1 VKTYP
6 LSLRI
11 NFWHAAVSMFLRST
25 NRKKDGKDHRYF
37 SIVENRRV
45 SAGKTVQRTVLYLGE
60 INDQQQAGWRKT
72 LEVFD
77 EQEQRYTGLSL
88 FPDDREIPPDALDS
102 VQVKL
107 SGLELRRPRLFGH
120 CWLACELW
128 QQLGLDEFW
137 QTHLPEARE
146 AVSWEKVLR
155 LLVVNRLLDPGS
167 EFRVHRQWFV
177 DSAMD
182 ELLQTD
188 FTVAEKD
195 RLYRCLDR
203 ILAYKQ
209 ELFVW
214 LKQKWADLFAADFE
228 VLLYDLTSTYFEGEM
243 EQNRKAKR
251 GYSRDG
257 RGDCL
262 QLVIAL
268 VITPDG
274 FPLAYEVMNGNT
286 SDRTTLPAFLK
297 KIENTYGKARRV
309 WVMDRGIP
317 SEAQLKD
324 MRAPERQTFY
334 LVGTP
339 KGKINQHERKWL
351 DLPWQKVRDAV
362 EVKLYEHE
370 GELYVLA
377 KSQGRQAKEI
387 AIRRKRLARLL
398 RKLRVMRKSLPKRD
412 QLLLRIGAAKKE
424 AGRAFGFVTIR
435 LPQKDQAVTRE
446 TFSFQLDKARLK
458 AAQQR
463 DGHYLLR
470 SNLTSQDPAVLWTR
484 YIQLTQIESVFR
496 SLKSELGIRPIF
508 HQLEHRADAH
518 VLIAFLAYC
527 LQVTLKNR
535 LLIHASGLTPSAVFE
550 KLATIQMVEVW
561 IPMLDSRWLVLPR
574 HTPPEKDVQ
583 AVLDQLR
590 ITLPS
595 QPPPRIK
602 ASEIAPLTASTQPA
616 LW

>member
-1 VKTYP
+1 MLLVP
-6 LSLRI
+6 
-11 NFWHAAVSMFLRST
+11 MFLRST

-45 SAGKTVQRTVLYLGE
+45 PGGKTVQRTVLYLGE
-60 INDQQQAGWRKT
+60 INDQQQAAWRKT

-77 EQEQRYTGLSL
+77 EAEQRYTTMSL
-88 FPDDREIPPDALDS
+88 FPEDREIPADALDS

-107 SGLELRRPRLFGH
+107 SGLELRRPRIFGN

-128 QQLGLDEFW
+128 QQLGLDQFW
-137 QTHLPEARE
+137 QQRLPEARE

-167 EFRVHRQWFV
+167 EFQVHRQWFV

-182 ELLQTD
+182 ELLETD
-188 FTVAEKD
+188 FTVAGKD

-203 ILAYKQ
+203 VLAYKQ

-214 LKQKWADLFAADFE
+214 LKQKWADLFGAEFE

-243 EQNRKAKR
+243 EQNPKAKR
-251 GYSRDG
+251 GYSRDK
-257 RGDCL
+257 RPDCL

-268 VITPDG
+268 VVTPDG
-274 FPLAYEVMNGNT
+274 FPLAYEVMKGNT
-286 SDRTTLPAFLK
+286 SDRTTLRSFLQK
-297 KIENTYGKARRV
+297 MEATYGQAQRV

-317 SEAQLKD
+317 SEAILQE
-324 MRAPERQTFY
+324 MREPERQTFY

-339 KGKINQHERKWL
+339 KGKINQHAKKWL
-351 DLPWQKVRDAV
+351 DLPWQRVRDSV
-362 EVKLYEHE
+362 EVKLYQQE

-377 KSQGRQAKEI
+377 KSEGRQAKES
-387 AIRRKRLARLL
+387 AMRRKRLARLL
-398 RKLRVMRKSLPKRD
+398 RKLRVMRRSLPKRD

-424 AGRAFGFVTIR
+424 AGRAFGFVKIQI
-435 LPQKDQAVTRE
+435 PPADQAVTRE
-446 TFSFQLDKARLK
+446 TFSFQVRKAQLR
-458 AAQQR
+458 AAEQR

-470 SNLTSQDPAVLWTR
+470 SNLTGEDPAVLWTR
-484 YIQLTQIESVFR
+484 YVQLTQIESVFR
-496 SLKSELGIRPIF
+496 CLKSELSIRPIR

-518 VLIAFLAYC
+518 ILLAFLAYC
-527 LQVTLKNR
+527 LHVTLKNR
-535 LLIHASGLTPSAVFE
+535 LMIHAPGLTPAAVFE

-561 IPMLDSRWLVLPR
+561 IPLLDGRWLVLPR
-574 HTPPEKDVQ
+574 HTQPEKDVQ
-583 AVLDQLR
+583 AVLDHIH

-602 ASEIAPLTASTQPA
+602 ASQTTPWVPRQAAGQPS

>member
-1 VKTYP
+1 
-6 LSLRI
+6 
-11 NFWHAAVSMFLRST
+11 MFLRST
-25 NRKKDGKDHRYF
+25 NRRKDGKDHRYF
-37 SIVENRRV
+37 SIVENRRLPG
-45 SAGKTVQRTVLYLGE
+45 GKTAQRTVLYLGE
-60 INDQQQAGWRKT
+60 INDQQQSAWRKT
-72 LEVFD
+72 LDVFD
-77 EQEQRYTGLSL
+77 EDEQCNTTMSL
-88 FPDDREIPPDALDS
+88 FPDDREVPTDVLDS

-107 SGLELRRPRLFGH
+107 SGLELRRPRVFGN

-137 QTHLPEARE
+137 QQCLPEARE

-167 EFRVHRQWFV
+167 EYHVHRQWFV

-182 ELLQTD
+182 ELLETD
-188 FTVAEKD
+188 FAVAEKD

-203 ILAYKQ
+203 LLEHKR
-209 ELFVW
+209 ELFIW
-214 LKQKWADLFAADFE
+214 LKQKWADLFGAEFD

-243 EQNRKAKR
+243 EQNPKAKR
-251 GYSRDG
+251 GYSRDK
-257 RGDCL
+257 RPDCL

-268 VITPDG
+268 VVTPDG

-286 SDRTTLPAFLK
+286 SDRTTLPDFLK
-297 KIENTYGKARRV
+297 KIENTYGKAKRV
-309 WVMDRGIP
+309 WVMDRGVP
-317 SEAQLKD
+317 SEAILQE
-324 MRAPERQTFY
+324 MREPERQTFY

-339 KGKINQHERKWL
+339 KSKINQHEKKWL
-351 DLPWQKVRDAV
+351 ELPWQKVRESVD
-362 EVKLYEHE
+362 VKLYQHE

-377 KSQGRQAKEI
+377 KSGGRQAKEI
-387 AIRRKRLARLL
+387 AMRRKRLVRLV

-424 AGRAFGFVTIR
+424 AGRAYGFVKIQI
-435 LPQKDQAVTRE
+435 PQKDEVVTRE
-446 TFSFQLDKARLK
+446 TFSFHVDKTKLK
-458 AAQQR
+458 AAEQR

-470 SNLTSQDPAVLWTR
+470 SNLTGEDPAVLWTR
-484 YIQLTQIESVFR
+484 YVQLTQIESVFR
-496 SLKSELGIRPIF
+496 SLKSELGIRPIY

-535 LLIHASGLTPSAVFE
+535 LMIHAPGLTPAAVFE

-561 IPMLDSRWLVLPR
+561 IPMLDDRWIVLPR
-574 HTPPEKDVQ
+574 YTQPEKDVQ
-583 AVLDQLR
+583 VLLEQTR

-602 ASEIAPLTASTQPA
+602 SSQVPPSITQISSDQA
-616 LW
+616 DSVVKTF

>member
-1 VKTYP
+1 
-6 LSLRI
+6 
-11 NFWHAAVSMFLRST
+11 MFLRST

-37 SIVENRRV
+37 SIVENRRLLG
-45 SAGKTVQRTVLYLGE
+45 GKTTQRTVLYLGE
-60 INDQQQAGWRKT
+60 INDQQQSAWRKT

-77 EQEQRYTGLSL
+77 ENEQRYATVSL
-88 FPDDREIPPDALDS
+88 FPDDQPIPADAVDS
-102 VQVKL
+102 IPVRL
-107 SGLELRRPRLFGH
+107 SGLELRRPRAFGN
-120 CWLACELW
+120 CWLGCALW
-128 QQLGLDEFW
+128 HQLGLDEFW
-137 QTHLPEARE
+137 RERLPEARE
-146 AVSWEKVLR
+146 TVSWEKVLQ

-167 EFRVHRQWFV
+167 EFQVHRQWFV

-182 ELLQTD
+182 ELLEED
-188 FTVAEKD
+188 FAVAGKD

-203 ILAYKQ
+203 VLEHKR

-214 LKQKWADLFAADFE
+214 LKQKWADLFQADFE

-243 EQNRKAKR
+243 EQNPKAR
-251 GYSRDG
+251 CGYSRDG
-257 RGDCL
+257 RPDCL

-268 VITPDG
+268 VVTTDG

-286 SDRTTLPAFLK
+286 SERTTLRTFLDD
-297 KIENTYGKARRV
+297 IEKTYGKAKRT

-317 SEAQLKD
+317 SEAILKE
-324 MRAPERQTFY
+324 MREPERETFY

-339 KGKINQHERKWL
+339 KGKINQHEKKWL
-351 DLPWQKVRDAV
+351 DLPWQKVRDSV
-362 EVKLYEHE
+362 QVKLYQEG

-377 KSQGRQAKEI
+377 KSEGRQAKEI
-387 AIRRKRLARLL
+387 AIRRKRLVRLL
-398 RKLRVMRKSLPKRD
+398 RKLRAMRKSLPKRD

-424 AGRAFGFVTIR
+424 AGRAFGFVKIR
-435 LPQKDQAVTRE
+435 LPQTGDAVTRE
-446 TFSFQLDKARLK
+446 TFSFQTDKAKLK
-458 AAQQR
+458 AAEQR

-470 SNLTSQDPAVLWTR
+470 SNLTAEDPAVLWTR
-484 YIQLTQIESVFR
+484 YVQLTQIESVFR
-496 SLKSELGIRPIF
+496 CLKSELSIRPIH

-535 LLIHASGLTPSAVFE
+535 LMIHASGLTPAAVLE
-550 KLATIQMVEVW
+550 KMATIQMVEVW
-561 IPMLDSRWLVLPR
+561 IPMLDGRWLMLPR
-574 HTPPEKDVQ
+574 YTQPEKDVQ
-583 AVLDQLR
+583 AMLNKLD

-602 ASEIAPLTASTQPA
+602 SSQTIPSPTKPAAEQPV